1 MSKKP
6 MSWLELIK
14 MKLKE
19 EKGASMKDIMP
30 AAKKDWAQIKAGTHP
45 LYVQGKAQTFARKKK
60 SEKSTK
66 TRKSMKSMKSASAT
80 PSASSSAAELEQLL
94 AQIKLCSKCKKKVDK
109 VMGKK
114 SMKGGNCGC
123 NQAGGCGGAC
133 TM

>member
-60 SEKSTK
+60 SESSTK

-109 VMGKK
+109 VLKI
-114 SMKGGNCGC
+114 
-123 NQAGGCGGAC
+123 
-133 TM
+133 

>member
-1 MSKKP
+1 

-66 TRKSMKSMKSASAT
+66 TRKSTKSMKSASAT

-123 NQAGGCGGAC
+123 NQAGGCGGTC
-133 TM
+133 TV

>member
-19 EKGASMKDIMP
+19 EKGASMKDVMP

-60 SEKSTK
+60 SESSTK
-66 TRKSMKSMKSASAT
+66 TRKSMKSASAT
-80 PSASSSAAELEQLL
+80 PAASSTSAAELEKLL
-94 AQIKLCSKCKKKVDK
+94 AEIKLCGKCKKKVDK
-109 VMGKK
+109 IMGKK
-114 SMKGGNCGC
+114 GMKGGCIGSC
-123 NQAGGCGGAC
+123 P
-133 TM
+133 M

>member
-60 SEKSTK
+60 SESSTK
-66 TRKSMKSMKSASAT
+66 TRKSMKSMKSASGT

-114 SMKGGNCGC
+114 KMKGGDCGC
-123 NQAGGCGGAC
+123 NQAGGCSTC
-133 TM
+133 TV

>member
-19 EKGASMKDIMP
+19 EKGASMKDVMP

-60 SEKSTK
+60 SESSTK

-80 PSASSSAAELEQLL
+80 PSDSSNSAAELEKLL
-94 AQIKLCSKCKKKVDK
+94 AEIKLCGKCKKKVDK
-109 VMGKK
+109 IMGKK
-114 SMKGGNCGC
+114 GMKGGCIGSC
-123 NQAGGCGGAC
+123 P
-133 TM
+133 M